1 MMMIVIIM
9 MKDLYS
15 KAVARN
21 DYASVGVLS
30 KNFILDQ
37 NDIGSGDDDSWF
49 IIVIH
54 SIFYHYF
61 DSQLI

>member
-1 MMMIVIIM
+1 
-9 MKDLYS
+9 MKHLYG

-37 NDIGSGDDDSWF
+37 NDIGNGDDDSWF
-49 IIVIH
+49 MKEPSRSSSTPREREI
-54 SIFYHYF
+54 S
-61 DSQLI
+61 